1 MSTDDKDAILNAL
14 TEFRNDVKPF
24 LTLVTEHEVKIINI
38 EKSVNDY
45 KDKQI
50 PFCDKRFGKLYGLL
64 WTIVVLL
71 LVGSIAVIG
80 NMITVN
86 VKARSEHT
94 INKQ

>member
-1 MSTDDKDAILNAL
+1 MSTDDKDVILEAL
-14 TEFRNDVKPF
+14 KDFRGEVKPF
-24 LTLVTEHEVKIINI
+24 LTLVTQHEIKIINI

-50 PFCDKRFGKLYGLL
+50 PFCDRRFGKLYGLL

-94 INKQ
+94 TNRQ

>member
-1 MSTDDKDAILNAL
+1 MSRDDENNILSELKD
-14 TEFRNDVKPF
+14 FRNEVKPF
-24 LTLVTEHEVKIINI
+24 LTLVTQHEVKIVAI

-80 NMITVN
+80 NMIVVN
-86 VKARSEHT
+86 TKIKNGQIT
-94 INKQ
+94 QQ